1 MAFWRR
7 TEDLD
12 VEGVLSALGVGFFGC
27 VPSFCAAGTKL
38 FLVVFSLFCLVLGGG
53 SNLLWWPMALAPL

>member
-12 VEGVLSALGVGFFGC
+12 VEGVLSSRCWIFWLF
-27 VPSFCAAGTKL
+27 PSFCAAGTKL

-53 SNLLWWPMALAPL
+53 SNLLWWPMALPL

>member
-27 VPSFCAAGTKL
+27 
-38 FLVVFSLFCLVLGGG
+38 FLVSVLLEP
-53 SNLLWWPMALAPL
+53 SCFLLSFLCSA